1 MNQGEFHYSF
11 TLPEEI
17 LDIKIPF
24 EIPEKRE
31 CGLFI
36 KVLFDWSPYLSFTTV
51 NLSTIITLEG
61 KEIEMDQTQIN
72 FIPNGTF
79 IVWFDKE

>member
-1 MNQGEFHYSF
+1 
-11 TLPEEI
+11 
-17 LDIKIPF
+17 
-24 EIPEKRE
+24 
-31 CGLFI
+31 
-36 KVLFDWSPYLSFTTV
+36 VV

-79 IVWFDKE
+79 ILWFDKE